1 VRGIAFSLPVMGRG
15 RPRSGQGWGSAG
27 RMLGSQPDPRFPTLL
42 ACGEL
47 SLPMK
52 GREA

>member
-1 VRGIAFSLPVMGRG
+1 MTSAFDRD
-15 RPRSGQGWGSAG
+15 R
-27 RMLGSQPDPRFPTLL
+27 PTLL

-52 GREA
+52 GRVETTHD